1 MMLVEADGKRL
12 LHEAGIAVP
21 PGRCWSSPDA
31 ALPVA
36 GTGPWMA
43 KAQVPVGGRG
53 KAGGVRPVPD
63 TAQLH
68 ETLAAMFGL
77 HIKGHVVRE
86 VLVEQQIGHGATEHY
101 LAILVDAGSGA
112 LRLLYTARGGM
123 DVESIGFAGDE
134 GFSQAFSPDAAALQ
148 GAIEALAAT
157 VPATLRAGLVDVA
170 RRLGSLV
177 LAQQLLLAEI
187 NPLFADDA
195 GHWVAGDAKVVIDM
209 NAVPRQP
216 ALRSLL
222 TERQAMYPDAWRKL
236 SEDFDFVE
244 IDPDGRVG
252 LVTTGAGLSMML
264 IDELVAQGVSPFN
277 FCDMR
282 TGQMRGSPARLLLIL
297 DWLAQ
302 ARDVRVL
309 LVNIFAGI
317 TDLSEFTQ
325 LLVDA
330 LRARPGFRRPV
341 VARLVGNGQAAAQ
354 RIVADHPDLGIRFEP
369 DLEAAITLTK
379 ALLQASAPS
388 EDGRAD

>member
-12 LHEAGIAVP
+12 LREAGIPVP
-21 PGRCWSSPDA
+21 PGVCWDRPDA
-31 ALPVA
+31 ATTTA
-36 GTGPWMA
+36 GDGPWMA
-43 KAQVPVGGRG
+43 KVQVPVGGRG
-53 KAGGVRPVPD
+53 KAGGIRPVQD
-63 TAQLH
+63 TAQLR
-68 ETLAAMFGL
+68 ETLAAMLGL
-77 HIKGHVVRE
+77 RIKGHVVRE
-86 VLVEQQIGHGATEHY
+86 VLVEQQVGHGADEHY

-112 LRLLYTARGGM
+112 LRLLYSARGGM
-123 DVESIGFAGDE
+123 DVESAGFTGDE
-134 GFSQAFSPDAAALQ
+134 GFSQAFAPDAAALQ
-148 GAIEALAAT
+148 GAVDSLAGT
-157 VPATLRAGLVDVA
+157 VPASHRAGLADVA
-170 RRLGSLV
+170 SRLGGLV
-177 LAQQLLLAEI
+177 LERQLLLAEI
-187 NPLFADDA
+187 NPLFIDLA
-195 GHWVAGDAKVVIDM
+195 GRCVAGDAKVVVDM

-216 ALRSLL
+216 VLRDLL
-222 TERQAMYPDAWRKL
+222 TERQALYPDAWRKL

-264 IDELVAQGVSPFN
+264 IDELVGQGVSPFN

-330 LRARPGFRRPV
+330 LRARPSFRRPV

-354 RIVADHPDLGIRFEP
+354 RILAEHPDLGIHFEP
-369 DLEAAITLTK
+369 DLERAIALTK
-379 ALLQASAPS
+379 ALLHASAATEAS
-388 EDGRAD
+388 HGA